1 MSPVHSAPAEGET
14 NGIFSLCLA
23 CLLYL
28 LAACTRVLA
37 RSHSAKWNSQQ
48 VSCWANF
55 ARIYRALSSL
65 SHYLFKVRCS
75 YCNSAHGMALTY
87 SNLQQNCLRSYFSV
101 SVCISFCMLFF
112 DLPPGIMRDRAPV
125 ETDFGTLATA
135 PVFSAALS
143 GRREL
148 FWAPWSAEVWLVLS
162 GLSTPSPLGVNWSRC
177 SEKLPVF
184 FTQEMR
190 IKWGTELHRSSF
202 FCSGHY
208 NISKS
213 YVWTWLL
220 KCLKN
225 TDILENSV
233 FYVF

>member
-1 MSPVHSAPAEGET
+1 M
-14 NGIFSLCLA
+14 
-23 CLLYL
+23 
-28 LAACTRVLA
+28 
-37 RSHSAKWNSQQ
+37 
-48 VSCWANF
+48 SCWTNF

-87 SNLQQNCLRSYFSV
+87 SNLQHNCLRSYFSV
-101 SVCISFCMLFF
+101 SVCISHCMLFY

-184 FTQEMR
+184 FLGRWDFTGDENEE
-190 IKWGTELHRSSF
+190 WGTELHRSSF
-202 FCSGHY
+202 FCSHQY
-208 NISKS
+208 NISKN
-213 YVWTWLL
+213 YVWTWPL
-220 KCLKN
+220 KCIKKHWYFGKFCL
-225 TDILENSV
+225 LCLLM
-233 FYVF
+233 